1 MTSETKS
8 ARPVRT
14 YVAYGRGGII
24 SAAVWKRERQFAN
37 GKIGHYPAVS
47 LGRRYKDPQTGEWK
61 SSSSFSPGDLAK
73 LRDVIARVLQDM
85 EQPFQGADQLQTGA
99 GDGDWHQEN
108 AVSRKSLAVETCG
121 GKDEYGGNTYVIHAR
136 AAPQGLQQ
144 NMRKRDRSV
153 PQEVPQQQRG
163 DAVVVC

>member
-37 GKIGHYPAVS
+37 GKIGHYPTVS

-61 SSSSFSPGDLAK
+61 SSSSFSLGDLAK
-73 LRDVIARVLQDM
+73 LRDVVARVLQDM
-85 EQPFQGADQLQTGA
+85 EQPFQGAGQLQA
-99 GDGDWHQEN
+99 EDWPQEN
-108 AVSRKSLAVETCG
+108 ALSRESFAAVSCG
-121 GKDEYGGNTYVIHAR
+121 GRNEYGGSTSVIPAR
-136 AAPQGLQQ
+136 APPRGLQQ
-144 NMRKRDRSV
+144 SMRKRDRFG
-153 PQEVPQQQRG
+153 PQEGPQQQRG